1 MPPFK
6 RRHMPSLGA
15 FATFE
20 VAAKHLS
27 FTLAGKELNVT
38 QGAVSQQIRQLES
51 ALDTQLF
58 LRKHN
63 ALELTNAGR
72 LLLGSVTQGLDAI
85 SASVQAITGSE
96 DAQQVTISATDAM
109 ARYWLAPRIRAFR
122 ERYPEVSFT
131 VLASDSDDTFRN
143 YARTDMSLLC
153 GNERSQAGEEM
164 HFLFA
169 EIAQPVCTPEFLER
183 HGPFRTPEQLN
194 SVNLLHLHDSHWSA
208 EAIGWHPLGW
218 AEWFKAQGAQIQQ
231 ASSSLSSNK
240 VSLLL
245 EACLTGEGVM
255 LGFPHLIEQHLNNGK
270 LVTAHEGTVS
280 AGRGNFLICRP
291 SSLQRPE
298 VALFRNAL
306 LEGMTD

>member
-1 MPPFK
+1 
-6 RRHMPSLGA
+6 
-15 FATFE
+15 
-20 VAAKHLS
+20 
-27 FTLAGKELNVT
+27 
-38 QGAVSQQIRQLES
+38 
-51 ALDTQLF
+51 
-58 LRKHN
+58 
-63 ALELTNAGR
+63 
-72 LLLGSVTQGLDAI
+72 
-85 SASVQAITGSE
+85 
-96 DAQQVTISATDAM
+96 M

-122 ERYPEVSFT
+122 ERYPEVGFT